1 MTYWY
6 SCFAVSQCPYLKKR
20 CQYRTEKAKEYL
32 ESVKDFDE
40 LVSPQSL
47 FLHFLGPE
55 PYIKVLKS
63 LEVVR
68 KSMCFFAFFFLPF
81 FIFLFFIFYFFLV
94 LLGMTTRFSKQ
105 KLVEA

>member
-6 SCFAVSQCPYLKKR
+6 SCFAVSQCLCLKKKY
-20 CQYRTEKAKEYL
+20 QYRAEKAKEYL

-47 FLHFLGPE
+47 FLHFLSLE
-55 PYIKVLKS
+55 PYTKVWKS

-81 FIFLFFIFYFFLV
+81 FIFYFLLFPCPF
-94 LLGMTTRFSKQ
+94 RNDD
-105 KLVEA
+105 